1 MFASGTI
8 DRHLLDGITI
18 FGLLLGILG
27 SFYLAYDV
35 FRLPIL
41 QKLTWSLT
49 CALPPAVIAMSVVG
63 AFGFTSVQHQA
74 DVLKDMLISGLYWGL
89 FGAGTAYYT
98 LRSQPYE
105 SRLQEIFS
113 VTDTLRGLVAGAIL
127 GLGLT
132 LWNGRFDQ
140 VISNVLFGS
149 LVTGTLC
156 SCLGYLR
163 SKRLG
168 PIVLL
173 FSVLMGGI
181 VGLGLDQIGIHVAS
195 GPDAPTFTFAY
206 GVFLGLAA
214 PICTWRRL
222 PAGQQ
227 PSQVSSKQGGKAI
240 PAPSQLPS
248 HQTKKQ
254 RHRKSLVS
262 STQQNAVSHS
272 TKSHSPGHPSNTPK
286 QLAPKQQP
294 SAQKPPDHQAQEDEA
309 QQEAPQHVQPRPSFY
324 SRADALRG
332 LVYGA
337 MLSGLAGAYFVNQHT
352 HFGSGLVAV
361 TALFGGLLAM
371 TITGIS
377 RFIVWWAD
385 QLKNRQL
392 GKIGL
397 TLLELGVVL
406 TLIQPLADLLD
417 LVH

>member
-1 MFASGTI
+1 MFAGISI
-8 DRHLLDGITI
+8 DRHFLDGITI
-18 FGLLLGILG
+18 FGLLIGMLG

-63 AFGFTSVQHQA
+63 AFGFTSTQNQA
-74 DVLKDMLISGLYWGL
+74 DVLKNMLVSGLYWGV

-98 LRSQPYE
+98 LRTQPYE

-113 VTDTLRGLVAGAIL
+113 FSDTLRGLVAGAIL
-127 GLGLT
+127 GLVLT
-132 LWNGRFDQ
+132 LWNGGFGQ
-140 VISNVLFGS
+140 VISDVLFGS

-168 PIVLL
+168 PILVL

-195 GPDAPTFTFAY
+195 GPDAPTLTFAY

-214 PICTWRRL
+214 PIFTWRRL

-227 PSQVSSKQGGKAI
+227 PSHIANKQGDKAI
-240 PAPSQLPS
+240 PA

-254 RHRKSLVS
+254 RQRKSHTS
-262 STQQNAVSHS
+262 RSIQQNAMAYSS
-272 TKSHSPGHPSNTPK
+272 KSHAPGHPGNTPK
-286 QLAPKQQP
+286 QLPPKQQP
-294 SAQKPPDHQAQEDEA
+294 PAQKQPDQQAQEDET
-309 QQEAPQHVQPRPSFY
+309 QQEAPQQVQPRPSFY
-324 SRADALRG
+324 SRADAVRG
-332 LVYGA
+332 LVYGT
-337 MLSGLAGAYFVNQHT
+337 MVSGLAGAYFVNQHT
-352 HFGSGLVAV
+352 HFGSSLVAI

-417 LVH
+417 VVH